1 MLTNKKLSVG
11 MGALAMLLREVQS
24 VNLKNC
30 LGHGGNNADINL
42 SFEVNLEKLIKQA
55 SASLPKSED
64 ESVGSEAVI
73 TGDDMIGEPPV
84 VIDQPSQLAS
94 EQTSIETTTTSEI
107 TTANTSSTDNDTVEI
122 TVVDDIPANQ
132 DTDESSSAN
141 NETETGPSEATTSS
155 ETAEIIISEES

>member
-84 VIDQPSQLAS
+84 VIDQPS
-94 EQTSIETTTTSEI
+94 
-107 TTANTSSTDNDTVEI
+107 
-122 TVVDDIPANQ
+122 
-132 DTDESSSAN
+132 
-141 NETETGPSEATTSS
+141 
-155 ETAEIIISEES
+155 